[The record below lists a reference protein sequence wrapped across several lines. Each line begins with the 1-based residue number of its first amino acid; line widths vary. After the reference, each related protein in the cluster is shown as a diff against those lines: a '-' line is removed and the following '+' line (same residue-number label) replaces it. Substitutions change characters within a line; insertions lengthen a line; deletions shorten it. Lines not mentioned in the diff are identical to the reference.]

1 MKTWVM
7 VRHAKSSWEFNLP
20 DRERPLADRGVK
32 DAILVGQE
40 LNKYNLHIDQVYSS
54 PAKRAFDT
62 ALLMVSELGLSTE
75 DIQIEEDLYDFIGEQ
90 ALGFVRSLPDDLHT
104 IMTFGHNNACT
115 HLAQSFGNYTNANIP
130 TATAVIFHFDVSLWS
145 DIQQCDCISIRPK
158 TLR

>member
-20 DRERPLADRGVK
+20 DRDRPLADRGFK
-32 DAILVGQE
+32 DAILVGRE
-40 LNKYNLHIDQVYSS
+40 LSKHNLQIDQVFSS

-62 ALLMVSELGLSTE
+62 ALLMGSELGLSTE
-75 DIQIEEDLYDFIGEQ
+75 NIQVEEELYDYMGKQ

-115 HLAQSFGNYTNANIP
+115 HLAQSLGNYTNPTIP
-130 TATAVIFHFDVSLWS
+130 TATAVIFHVDVSLWS
-145 DIQQCDCISIRPK
+145 DIEQCECTYILPK

>member
-40 LNKYNLHIDQVYSS
+40 LNKHNLHIDQVFSS

-75 DIQIEEDLYDFIGEQ
+75 DIQIEEELYDFMGEQ
-90 ALGFVRSLPDDLHT
+90 ALGLFALFP
-104 IMTFGHNNACT
+104 MT
-115 HLAQSFGNYTNANIP
+115 SIP
-130 TATAVIFHFDVSLWS
+130 S
-145 DIQQCDCISIRPK
+145 
-158 TLR
+158 